1 MERDNFKTLSGL
13 SAMFRQAV
21 IQAKARGASIPDC
34 ALKSFSKEELEQH
47 ALEREE
53 RHLKEIEES
62 HRVWLQESRERRVR
76 ELLQRSAI
84 PPLYIGKT
92 FESVEKR
99 NESIELALQKAEQYV
114 GHWNEYGP
122 KGYGFLFHGASGLG
136 KTHLA
141 CALLQELQKRH
152 EVQGLYV
159 TTYELIADQKK
170 RFDKARRENDT
181 QDGNT
186 LMELCLEAD
195 FLILDEV
202 GLERGTEFELDLIQT
217 LLIRRFDHLKPT
229 VMVSNLSF
237 KTKNSRGK
245 TLGVYL
251 GQRITD
257 RLRQFC
263 RMFEFE
269 GDSRRGE
276 EDGF

>member
-1 MERDNFKTLSGL
+1 MERDNFKSLSGL

-21 IQAKARGASIPDC
+21 IQARARGANIPDC
-34 ALKSFSKEELEQH
+34 ALKTFSKEELEQR

-62 HRVWLQESRERRVR
+62 HRVWLQESRERRVK

-84 PPLYIGKT
+84 PPLYVGKV
-92 FESVEKR
+92 FSSIEKR
-99 NESIELALQKAEQYV
+99 NESIESALLKAEQYV
-114 GHWNEYGP
+114 ERWNEYGP
-122 KGYGFLFHGASGLG
+122 KGYGFLFHGAPGLG

-170 RFDKARRENDT
+170 RFDKAKRENDT
-181 QDGNT
+181 QDGKT
-186 LMELCLEAD
+186 LMDLCLEAD

-237 KTKNSRGK
+237 TVQNHRGK
-245 TLGVYL
+245 TLGTYL
-251 GQRITD
+251 GSRITD
-257 RLRQFC
+257 RLKQFC
-263 RMFEFE
+263 RMFEFVGE
-269 GDSRRGE
+269 SNRGR
-276 EDGF
+276 EDGV